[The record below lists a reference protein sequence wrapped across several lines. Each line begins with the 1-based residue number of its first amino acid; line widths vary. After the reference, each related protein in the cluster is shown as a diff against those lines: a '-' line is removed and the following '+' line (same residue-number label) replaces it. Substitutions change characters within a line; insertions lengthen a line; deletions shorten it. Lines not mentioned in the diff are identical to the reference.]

1 LSRAIERRI
10 VGLLPRIE
18 REAVMVA
25 TDTAATQTHW
35 RIRGEYLENCN
46 CDIGDVSLDGLNV
59 GLIART
65 PGAMADGNWQVA
77 LYVDDR
83 ADDDQRGAV
92 QAIFTG
98 SAGGVMANLAPLIGE
113 VLGVRSAAIHWRK
126 DGKRRSIQVDDAM
139 ALAVH
144 AAPSID
150 PDGEIWARN
159 AHPFAPE
166 GVAMAVG
173 DVQSTFA
180 DYGMSWDNSGK
191 NAHYAPID
199 WSN

>member
-65 PGAMADGNWQVA
+65 PGAMAD
-77 LYVDDR
+77 
-83 ADDDQRGAV
+83 
-92 QAIFTG
+92 
-98 SAGGVMANLAPLIGE
+98 

-126 DGKRRSIQVDDAM
+126 DGKRRSIKVDDAM

>member
-1 LSRAIERRI
+1 
-10 VGLLPRIE
+10 
-18 REAVMVA
+18 MVA

-98 SAGGVMANLAPLIGE
+98 SAEGVMANLAPLIGE
-113 VLGVRSAAIHWRK
+113 VLGVRSAAIHWRRTESAARSRSTTRWRWRCTPHRASIPTARS
-126 DGKRRSIQVDDAM
+126 GRGTRIRSPRR
-139 ALAVH
+139 ALRWR
-144 AAPSID
+144 S
-150 PDGEIWARN
+150 GTCRARL
-159 AHPFAPE
+159 
-166 GVAMAVG
+166 
-173 DVQSTFA
+173 
-180 DYGMSWDNSGK
+180 
-191 NAHYAPID
+191 PITG
-199 WSN
+199 

>member
-1 LSRAIERRI
+1 
-10 VGLLPRIE
+10 
-18 REAVMVA
+18 
-25 TDTAATQTHW
+25 
-35 RIRGEYLENCN
+35 
-46 CDIGDVSLDGLNV
+46 
-59 GLIART
+59 
-65 PGAMADGNWQVA
+65 
-77 LYVDDR
+77 
-83 ADDDQRGAV
+83 
-92 QAIFTG
+92 
-98 SAGGVMANLAPLIGE
+98 
-113 VLGVRSAAIHWRK
+113 
-126 DGKRRSIQVDDAM
+126 M

-173 DVQSTFA
+173 VQSTFA